1 MENIMELRLSRFS
14 IRKLQYKPVKRRKE
28 DTLYPGLKN
37 SYKYTIHEFL
47 FPFLSHCHTRANTST
62 ILHTITANPTRAL
75 GTKTG
80 TNSVFIA

>member
-14 IRKLQYKPVKRRKE
+14 IRKLQYKPVKRRKK

-47 FPFLSHCHTRANTST
+47 FPFYFFLIVIHVQPRPPYCIR
-62 ILHTITANPTRAL
+62 
-75 GTKTG
+75 
-80 TNSVFIA
+80 